1 MIDRSDS
8 LIIVIDNAKKKMLSL
23 KFKIKDGKLYAF
35 NFFLPAENRK
45 IIEVSKING
54 VSVAT
59 FLEKIE
65 VNDLLNIDK
74 MLNLG
79 IDTTNHFICTL
90 MDEEKNIDFDILSVD
105 SKDDIFYKKHEI
117 NNIVSNISDEKI
129 DKTVKTDNT
138 MLEYASTNVKYL
150 LNTIKNMSI
159 SKKDKSMLNSILQK
173 FVLVDNNYIN
183 VGNNLDM
190 IFLSTQ
196 LLMLDDNLDFIPK
209 YVEDIMKRVMIF
221 DYGDDLIEESNSAI
235 LTEGKID
242 YQKIIKMIR
251 NCVAHSNYK
260 VLENGKIEF
269 YNRGKNKMNFTINKN
284 DLSSLFDM
292 LYNYYFLKGKFPVI
306 LYDNIYDI
314 FPFTKKEL
322 FSYLLSIEVLGTN
335 LLKLKKFESPEEQ
348 IIMDENLGYDIYDFN
363 MDKNYSKKYDKERL
377 KGRYERYLKKHLC
390 SNSLLY
396 SKKLSEEDIIYII
409 SNVNEMG
416 IDYFYK
422 LSKPTQINIIH
433 QLICKLYN
441 KDYYFH
447 NFIQNVVNYS
457 NFDNVELMKNSYDYI
472 KYKTK
477 MELLIISLINNL
489 LLFCYN
495 QNKSSIKT
503 DGLRF
508 PETVYRDYLKSK
520 IDLFYDASEELS
532 ALQFIYT
539 SLLKVSSTHLV
550 DYNDLRNVEENI
562 KKTSNKLIKIKACI
576 SSANAILDEIANIQ
590 DYNNINIEI
599 LNRIRDCLA
608 HGNLNISITN
618 INDIMSTELKI
629 IDKYEGKV
637 QFQTII
643 SFEDLIKILNDAD
656 FAKSLLN
663 DNQNLN
669 IK

>member
-209 YVEDIMKRVMIF
+209 YVEDI
-221 DYGDDLIEESNSAI
+221 
-235 LTEGKID
+235 KIG
-242 YQKIIKMIR
+242 R
-251 NCVAHSNYK
+251 AH
-260 VLENGKIEF
+260 V
-269 YNRGKNKMNFTINKN
+269 
-284 DLSSLFDM
+284 
-292 LYNYYFLKGKFPVI
+292 
-306 LYDNIYDI
+306 
-314 FPFTKKEL
+314 
-322 FSYLLSIEVLGTN
+322 
-335 LLKLKKFESPEEQ
+335 
-348 IIMDENLGYDIYDFN
+348 
-363 MDKNYSKKYDKERL
+363 
-377 KGRYERYLKKHLC
+377 
-390 SNSLLY
+390 
-396 SKKLSEEDIIYII
+396 
-409 SNVNEMG
+409 
-416 IDYFYK
+416 
-422 LSKPTQINIIH
+422 
-433 QLICKLYN
+433 
-441 KDYYFH
+441 
-447 NFIQNVVNYS
+447 
-457 NFDNVELMKNSYDYI
+457 
-472 KYKTK
+472 
-477 MELLIISLINNL
+477 
-489 LLFCYN
+489 
-495 QNKSSIKT
+495 
-503 DGLRF
+503 
-508 PETVYRDYLKSK
+508 
-520 IDLFYDASEELS
+520 
-532 ALQFIYT
+532 
-539 SLLKVSSTHLV
+539 
-550 DYNDLRNVEENI
+550 
-562 KKTSNKLIKIKACI
+562 
-576 SSANAILDEIANIQ
+576 
-590 DYNNINIEI
+590 
-599 LNRIRDCLA
+599 
-608 HGNLNISITN
+608 
-618 INDIMSTELKI
+618 
-629 IDKYEGKV
+629 
-637 QFQTII
+637 
-643 SFEDLIKILNDAD
+643 
-656 FAKSLLN
+656 
-663 DNQNLN
+663 
-669 IK
+669 